1 MRPFSNPH
9 FLVIYSG
16 VLTVAFCLTVI
27 LGLTRG
33 DFSSHRVSA
42 SDKRDS
48 RHLDFDE
55 LTVHRINIVE
65 PDGTPRLIISDK
77 AEFAGEF
84 YRGKEISRDNWL
96 FLS

>member
-1 MRPFSNPH
+1 VS
-9 FLVIYSG
+9 
-16 VLTVAFCLTVI
+16 
-27 LGLTRG
+27 LGLARG
-33 DFSSHRVSA
+33 DFTLHRVSA
-42 SDKRDS
+42 SEQRDS

-84 YRGKEISRDNWL
+84 YHEKEISRPDRQDSAGIQSSLRPQN
-96 FLS
+96 LSDQGSMSNFAC